1 MPDHAIDT
9 DHAGTALDPRDPLD
23 PAEIGLAAR
32 VVRASPDLS
41 ANLRFISANLIE
53 PARRPGSAAPATTG
67 REALVVV
74 LDLEARAG
82 FEARVDLAAAR
93 LCSLKRL
100 PAHVQPGIA
109 LEEFVLCEEAVKR
122 DPRWR
127 AALARRGITE
137 WEKAIVDPWS
147 AGAYGDEK
155 YPEARLAQA
164 LTWIRGSDDDVGYG
178 RPVEGVIAWVDLI
191 TMAVLEVVEDV
202 AYPLPPLTGN
212 YTADSVG
219 PLREDLK
226 PLEIVQ
232 PDGPSFSV
240 SGRLVEWQRWRFRV
254 GFTSREGL
262 VLHDI
267 AYCDRGRW
275 RPVLRRASLSEM
287 QVPYGDPTPTHYKK
301 NVFDVGEYGIGRM
314 ANALSVGCDCLGVIH
329 YFDAH
334 VLSMSGEPETLPN
347 AICLHEEDAGVLWKH
362 TDWRT
367 NHTEVRRS
375 RRLAVSFFAT
385 VGNYDYGFFWYFSQ
399 NGDIAVEV
407 KLTGCL
413 SVGALPPCVEPTHG
427 VLVAPQLYAPI
438 HQHFFSFRLDPDI
451 DGEGNSVFEIDT
463 ERDPEG
469 PGNPYGGSYRARAT
483 PIRRESDGARDA
495 DPTLGRAWFIAAPGR
510 RNAVGRPP
518 GYRLMP
524 GADTVR
530 PFAYPGSSLLTRA
543 GFIRHS
549 LWVTRYDARE
559 KYAAGDYI
567 NQNAAPDG
575 VATWV
580 LQDRPLEATDLVLWY
595 TLGVHHIPRPED
607 WPVMPV
613 AHAGF
618 TLRPAGFFD
627 ANPAMDVP
635 PPVPLHS
642 CCVP

>member
-1 MPDHAIDT
+1 MPDHPLAT
-9 DHAGTALDPRDPLD
+9 GHAEHAGIVPDPRDPLGPD
-23 PAEIGLAAR
+23 ELARAAR
-32 VVRASPDLS
+32 IVRASPELS
-41 ANLRFISANLIE
+41 PNLRFISANLIE
-53 PARRPGSAAPATTG
+53 PALDAQPA
-67 REALVVV
+67 REALIVV

-82 FEARVDLAAAR
+82 FEARVDLASDR
-93 LCSLKRL
+93 LLSFTRL
-100 PAHVQPGIA
+100 PSLVQPGIA
-109 LEEFVLCEEAVKR
+109 LEEFVLCEEAVKQ
-122 DPRWR
+122 DPNWR

-155 YPEARLAQA
+155 FPEARLAQA

-178 RPVEGVIAWVDLI
+178 RPVEGVIAWVDLV
-191 TMAVLEVVEDV
+191 TMRVLEVVDDV

-212 YTADSVG
+212 YTATSVG
-219 PLREDLK
+219 PLRTDLK

-232 PDGPSFSV
+232 PEGPSFSV
-240 SGRLVEWQRWRFRV
+240 RGRQVEWQRWRFHV

-262 VLHDI
+262 VLRDI
-267 AYCDRGRW
+267 AYCDRGTW

-287 QVPYGDPTPTHYKK
+287 QVPYGDPTPTHNKK

-314 ANALSVGCDCLGVIH
+314 ANTLSLGCDCLGVIH
-329 YFDAH
+329 YFDAY
-334 VLSMSGEPETLPN
+334 VLTMKGEPEMLRN
-347 AICLHEEDAGVLWKH
+347 VICLHEEDDGVLWKH

-375 RRLAVSFFAT
+375 RRLVVSFFAT
-385 VGNYDYGFFWYFSQ
+385 VGNYDYGFFWYFYQ

-413 SVGALPPCVEPTHG
+413 SVGALPPGVEPTHG
-427 VLVAPQLYAPI
+427 ALVAPQLYAPI
-438 HQHFFSFRLDPDI
+438 HQHYFSFRLDPNL
-451 DGEGNSVFEIDT
+451 DGEGNSIFEIDT

-469 PGNPYGGSYRARAT
+469 PGNPYGSSYRAVTT
-483 PIRRESDGARDA
+483 PIRSEREGARDA
-495 DPTLGRAWFIAAPGR
+495 DPARGRSWFIAVPNR

-518 GYRLMP
+518 GYKLMP
-524 GADTVR
+524 GADTAH

-543 GFIRHS
+543 GFIRHT
-549 LWVTRYDARE
+549 LWVTRYDPDE

-567 NQNAAPDG
+567 NQNAMPDG
-575 VATWV
+575 VASWV
-580 LQDRPLEATDLVLWY
+580 QKDRPLEAASLVLWY

-618 TLRPAGFFD
+618 MLRPAGFFD
-627 ANPAMDVP
+627 ANPAMDLP
-635 PPVPLHS
+635 PPVLRHS
-642 CCVP
+642 CCVS